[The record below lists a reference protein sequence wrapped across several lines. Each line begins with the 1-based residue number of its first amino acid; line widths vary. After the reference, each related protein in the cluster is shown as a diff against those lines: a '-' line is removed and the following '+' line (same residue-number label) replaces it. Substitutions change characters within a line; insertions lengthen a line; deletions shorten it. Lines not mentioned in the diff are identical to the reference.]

1 MNRKTLF
8 AIASAMLVGAAG
20 AVTTTNTVCRIV
32 LQTSTKDTLI
42 SVPLVDCTNG
52 EISGVGATVSPTN
65 LVMTTGLPSDAIL
78 MYKDGSGWKSWTI
91 VGGVWTAVAVNSGDI
106 TTTAA
111 SDATFERGGALRL
124 YLPSLTSTQKVYL
137 FGQYN
142 AGEVVKTYGSAGDAA
157 GTYKLVGNA
166 QPQPI
171 TLGSLGVTPANGDQI
186 AVPASTGT
194 KLTYY
199 TYSEENARWES
210 AGLTRVNGV
219 LISSPDDADDV
230 EIPAG
235 KAFWYIKKNDGS
247 TTITWDAL

>member
-142 AGEVVKTYGSAGDAA
+142 KGAVSKTYGSGTAGAY
-157 GTYKLVGNA
+157 TLVGNA
-166 QPQPI
+166 QPQDT
-171 TLGSLGVTPANGDQI
+171 TLGALPISATAGDKI

-194 KLTYY
+194 KLKEYIY
-199 TYSEENARWES
+199 QSGWKSIEFAPD
-210 AGLTRVNGV
+210 ANGV
-219 LISSPDDADDV
+219 LGYNLTDATLV
-230 EIPAG
+230 TIPAG
-235 KAFWYIKKNDGS
+235 HAFWYVTKTAETKNV
-247 TTITWDAL
+247 TWAAMP